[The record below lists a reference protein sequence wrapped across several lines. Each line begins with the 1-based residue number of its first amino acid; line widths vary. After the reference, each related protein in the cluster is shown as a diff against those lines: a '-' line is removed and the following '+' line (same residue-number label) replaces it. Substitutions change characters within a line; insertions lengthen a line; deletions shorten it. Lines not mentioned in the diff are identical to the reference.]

1 MDRYEKFI
9 NKEYNGSKRKNKMP
23 VSDRAAQFASFA
35 ALTGHSDAIKETAR
49 LTDSK
54 TELDEY
60 EKAAVNDRLNLIM
73 SEIDIRPLV
82 EVTYFVPDAKKQG
95 GSYVSYAG
103 NLRRIDDVMRLL
115 IFSDGTEINIDD
127 IIDITSDEAGC

>member
-9 NKEYNGSKRKNKMP
+9 NKEYSGSKRKNKMP

-49 LTDSK
+49 LTDSR

-73 SEIDIRPLV
+73 SEIDIRPFV

-95 GSYVSYAG
+95 GRYVSYAG
-103 NLRRIDDVMRLL
+103 NLRRIDDVMRILM
-115 IFSDGTEINIDD
+115 FSDGTEINIDD
-127 IIDITSDEAGC
+127 IIDITSDKAGG

>member
-9 NKEYNGSKRKNKMP
+9 NKEYNGSKRKNKMS

-73 SEIDIRPLV
+73 SEIDIHPLV
-82 EVTYFVPDAKKQG
+82 EVTYFVSDVKKQG

>member
-1 MDRYEKFI
+1 MGRYDKII
-9 NKEYNGSKRKNKMP
+9 NKEYSGSKRKNRMS

-49 LTDSK
+49 LTDSR

-60 EKAAVNDRLNLIM
+60 EKAAVNERLNLIM
-73 SEIDIRPLV
+73 SVIDAHPLA

-95 GSYVSYAG
+95 GSYVSHTG
-103 NLRRIDDVMRLL
+103 NLRRIDAVMRLL
-115 IFSDGTEINIDD
+115 IFSDGAEINIDD

>member
-82 EVTYFVPDAKKQG
+82 EETYFVPDAKKQG